1 MSTVTTTSPPA
12 VRRTTHYV
20 DRWIFVGLLALPAY
34 GLLTFASSLH
44 PQPDPTQDYAAW
56 ARFVTTT
63 RYLVGHTAGTG
74 LGLILAVFGLTAL
87 GAFLTRG
94 RSGRLGVAAAVISM
108 FANMAFL
115 SILGASAFAAPA
127 TARAYLAGVTN
138 IQELQQDPVA
148 DLVVLGIFLLVIVAN
163 VVGNV
168 LLGVAIWRSGLFPRA
183 AGLIWILSAIGLY
196 VLGLVVSLLFTNAST
211 PTEPIGGLLVALAGL
226 WMAWSAQRSL
236 SLQRRS

>member
-1 MSTVTTTSPPA
+1 VTTTSPPA

-94 RSGRLGVAAAVISM
+94 RSGRLGLAAAVISM

-183 AGLIWILSAIGLY
+183 AGVIWILSAIGLY

>member
-94 RSGRLGVAAAVISM
+94 RSGRLGLAAAVISM

-196 VLGLVVSLLFTNAST
+196 VLGLVVSLLLTNAST

-236 SLQRRS
+236 S